1 MCEGTEATNTCGS
14 RVERNIMKKIAGILL
29 ILVCVSFTACGS
41 QKSTKSTE
49 VQAIQET
56 QQTVIGESG
65 KRYQMDTSSSLNE
78 ETEDEDKFDNYS
90 KLQDTLKKIIKQTD

>member
-1 MCEGTEATNTCGS
+1 
-14 RVERNIMKKIAGILL
+14 MKKIAEILL

-41 QKSTKSTE
+41 KKSEKSTE
-49 VQAIQET
+49 IQTIQET

>member
-1 MCEGTEATNTCGS
+1 
-14 RVERNIMKKIAGILL
+14 MKKIAGILL

-41 QKSTKSTE
+41 RKNEKNTE
-49 VQAIQET
+49 TQAIQET